1 MKLDDVTFASLV
13 QRSPFILEEKCG
25 KAIFVSH
32 IYASV
37 LGVLTVL
44 QPHIQEMRDLAFL
57 RVFSL
62 NSQCGFPDQL
72 FDVQGSRGT
81 RLNLKV
87 LATTRA
93 ALVSYLNWFSYLLL
107 QSLIITITTAFIIE
121 TDTTIPDTSISISV
135 HTWRLNI
142 EALS

>member
-44 QPHIQEMRDLAFL
+44 HIQEMRGLAFL

-81 RLNLKV
+81 RLNLNV
-87 LATTRA
+87 LATNKVH
-93 ALVSYLNWFSYLLL
+93 LVSYLNWFSYLLL

-135 HTWRLNI
+135 HTWKH
-142 EALS
+142 